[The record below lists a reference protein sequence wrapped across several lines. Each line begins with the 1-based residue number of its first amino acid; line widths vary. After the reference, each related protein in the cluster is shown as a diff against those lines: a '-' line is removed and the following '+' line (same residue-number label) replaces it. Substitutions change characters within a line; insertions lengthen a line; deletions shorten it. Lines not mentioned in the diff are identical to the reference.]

1 MSVLRILRL
10 GLWGL
15 VAMALVGLGGL
26 GLGIW
31 RLPAPET
38 NRTVSL
44 ASEIGGPF
52 RLTSHHGDVVSDA
65 DLRGKPYLLFFG
77 FTHCPDVCPT
87 TLAELS
93 RRLEQLGSD
102 ADRVRTLFVTVDP
115 ERDSQEALASYMTSF
130 DPRILALRGDQA
142 QTDEVVRSFKAAARK
157 VPTKGG
163 GYTMDHNAIVYTMNA
178 DGTFVGS
185 LDSHE
190 AEEIQLQKLRRLI
203 AD

>member
-102 ADRVRTLFVTVDP
+102 ADRSGRC
-115 ERDSQEALASYMTSF
+115 S
-130 DPRILALRGDQA
+130 
-142 QTDEVVRSFKAAARK
+142 
-157 VPTKGG
+157 
-163 GYTMDHNAIVYTMNA
+163 
-178 DGTFVGS
+178 
-185 LDSHE
+185 
-190 AEEIQLQKLRRLI
+190 
-203 AD
+203 